1 MLQIG
6 RTRVRLKINAA
17 KEQYNWP
24 STFILGRSVKMK
36 PVGIKIANAVV
47 VTGAATRIELKR
59 FVRRLEYAGLVGV
72 FDVEAGA
79 LPAARGSR
87 LREDIK
93 AGNVQV
99 SLAVKG
105 TNRRIETFKDLAE
118 VGPIG

>member
-1 MLQIG
+1 
-6 RTRVRLKINAA
+6 VRLKINAE

-24 STFILGRSVKMK
+24 PRFILGRSVKMK
-36 PVGIKIANAVV
+36 PVRIKITNAIV

-79 LPAARGSR
+79 ARGSR
-87 LREDIK
+87 LSEDIK

>member
-6 RTRVRLKINAA
+6 RTRVRLKINAE

-24 STFILGRSVKMK
+24 SRFILGRSVKMK

-118 VGPIG
+118 VSPIG

>member
-6 RTRVRLKINAA
+6 RTRVRLKINAE

-24 STFILGRSVKMK
+24 SRFILGRSVKMK

-79 LPAARGSR
+79 LSAARGSR

-118 VGPIG
+118 VSPIG

>member
-1 MLQIG
+1 
-6 RTRVRLKINAA
+6 
-17 KEQYNWP
+17 
-24 STFILGRSVKMK
+24 MK

-118 VGPIG
+118 VCPIG

>member
-1 MLQIG
+1 M
-6 RTRVRLKINAA
+6 
-17 KEQYNWP
+17 
-24 STFILGRSVKMK
+24 KMK

-93 AGNVQV
+93 AGDVQV

-105 TNRRIETFKDLAE
+105 TNRRIGTFKDLAE
-118 VGPIG
+118 VRPIR